1 MEEDQEVKIF
11 IDTNIL
17 ISGIFFT
24 GNESRLLSLPGIE
37 LFTSDVAVM
46 ELKEVVARKF
56 ASLKV
61 ESKRIAFQ
69 EVEKALGDIRIIGRK
84 ESMKYLMEAT
94 KLVNEKNDRE
104 ILAAVLSVKP
114 DYFITGDKHFHTDM
128 VNQQV
133 RVKHTNDVLRELKLA
148 K

>member
-1 MEEDQEVKIF
+1 MKIF
-11 IDTNIL
+11 VDTNIL

-24 GNESRLLSLPGIE
+24 GKESRLLSLPGIE

-46 ELKEVVARKF
+46 ELREVVVRKF

-69 EVEKALGDIRIIGRK
+69 EVEKALGDVRVIGWK
-84 ESMKYLMEAT
+84 ETMRYLMEAT
-94 KLVNEKNDRE
+94 KLVNGKNDRK

-114 DYFITGDKHFHTDM
+114 DYFVTGDKHFHTE
-128 VNQQV
+128 VVKQKV
-133 RVKHTNDVLRELKLA
+133 RVKYTKDILRELKIS